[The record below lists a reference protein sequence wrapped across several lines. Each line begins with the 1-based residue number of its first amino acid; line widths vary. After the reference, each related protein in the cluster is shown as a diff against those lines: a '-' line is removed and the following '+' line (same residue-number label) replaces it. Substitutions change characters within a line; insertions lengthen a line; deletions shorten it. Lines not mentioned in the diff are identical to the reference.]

1 MLLFTCAV
9 GVVAAKKAPPPP
21 TSADHLT
28 NNNVKRHAPAIP
40 ATTPV
45 PVTTT
50 TPVSVVPVTQVE
62 TNEQPTVE
70 ATTDVLND
78 EMTDDDKIKA
88 RVTLKDWEP
97 VSTSLVA

>member
-1 MLLFTCAV
+1 LILLFTCAV

-21 TSADHLT
+21 PSGDHLT
-28 NNNVKRHAPAIP
+28 NNNVKRHAPAVP
-40 ATTPV
+40 TTTPV

-50 TPVSVVPVTQVE
+50 TPVPVVPVTQVE
-62 TNEQPTVE
+62 PKELPPTVE
-70 ATTDVLND
+70 STTDVLND

-97 VSTSLVA
+97 VSNV